1 MTHPL
6 SQKKNEG
13 WTSFGAVIVILLL
26 LMFAGFLLYL
36 FGIGVLFALNT
47 LFSTAYPFDAAHAW
61 SVVILF
67 ALLCGVFAC
76 RRSAG

>member
-13 WTSFGAVIVILLL
+13 WTTFGAVIVILLL
-26 LMFAGFLLYL
+26 LMFAAFLLYL

-47 LFSTAYPFDAAHAW
+47 LLGTAYPFDAAHAW

-67 ALLCGVFAC
+67 ALLCGVFAR